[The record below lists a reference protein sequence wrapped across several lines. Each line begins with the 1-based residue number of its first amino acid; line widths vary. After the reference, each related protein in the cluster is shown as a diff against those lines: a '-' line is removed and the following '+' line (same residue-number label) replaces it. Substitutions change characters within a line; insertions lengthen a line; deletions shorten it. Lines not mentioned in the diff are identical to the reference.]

1 MMLTGRLIIRTYVG
15 RGAMLWLLT
24 RALISAVIVA
34 ANGNPFALSPRS
46 AIIVILVSTLSGLA
60 QSARLR
66 EWALLANLGVSVLL
80 LEAGPMLSMA
90 DLKEHMWPYDVT
102 HRGAGAKGQA
112 YTGGP
117 TGFT

>member
-34 ANGNPFALSPRS
+34 ANGNPLALSPRS
-46 AIIVILVSTLSGLA
+46 VAIVILVSTVSGLA

-66 EWALLANLGVSVLL
+66 EWALLANLGVSRT
-80 LEAGPMLSMA
+80 EAAVYLALPALVAELCVAVANASLA
-90 DLKEHMWPYDVT
+90 
-102 HRGAGAKGQA
+102 
-112 YTGGP
+112 
-117 TGFT
+117 